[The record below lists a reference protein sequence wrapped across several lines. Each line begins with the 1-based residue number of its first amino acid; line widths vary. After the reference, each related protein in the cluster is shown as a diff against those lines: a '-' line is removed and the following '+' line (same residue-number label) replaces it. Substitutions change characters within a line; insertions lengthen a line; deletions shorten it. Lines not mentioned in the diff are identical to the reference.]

1 MKFNIDRLK
10 QTLEEYSRLLEMVI
24 VIAITLSVAVGMID
38 LFKYGYL
45 VLQADVIETYSV
57 FQNFLGYALL
67 LLVGIELIFM
77 LLFHSPKAV
86 LELILFVIARKMLIY
101 AQTMEDLVLG
111 SIAIFIVFATVHF
124 LVKNEDGHLLR
135 NDEE

>member
-1 MKFNIDRLK
+1 MEKVKHL
-10 QTLEEYSRLLEMVI
+10 LENYSRLLEMVI
-24 VIAITLSVAVGMID
+24 VIAIAIVVAVGMID

-101 AQTMEDLVLG
+101 AKSMEDLVWG
-111 SIAIFIVFATVHF
+111 AVAIFIVFATVHY
-124 LVKNEDGHLLR
+124 LVKDEDGHLLR
-135 NDEE
+135 NDDE